1 MSKIAILTDS
11 SADLTPE
18 QASRYGID
26 VLTFVMTLDGKD
38 YKTNENCTVE
48 EFYDIL
54 RQGQGVPS
62 TAAITPIQF
71 CEQFCKYVDEDYT
84 DVLYVSICKS
94 GSSTFNNAVMG
105 QRMLA
110 DERPGNTLRIHI
122 VDSRTYS
129 MVFGWHLLEAARKIR
144 NGAELAPVIRELEDK
159 LDRSEVALAAFS
171 LKQMK
176 KSGRIS
182 AAAAF
187 AGELLGLRPIIQLNF
202 GVSKVVGKVRGNDAV
217 PAAMIKHVLSRVDDV
232 SEMPYQI
239 GYTDCEEAA
248 KELAKQ
254 CKKAFGHEPENFFHL
269 GGVVSCNTGPDA
281 LALAYLNA
289 AHKE

>member
-11 SADLTPE
+11 SCDLTQE

-26 VLTFVMTLDGKD
+26 ILTFVMTLDGKD

-54 RQGQGVPS
+54 RAGQGVPS

-71 CEQFCKYVDEDYT
+71 CEQFCRYADEGCT

-94 GSSTFNNAVMG
+94 GSSTYNNAVLAKS
-105 QRMLA
+105 MLA
-110 DERPGNTLRIHI
+110 EERPGNTLRVHI

-129 MVFGWHLLEAARKIR
+129 MAFGYYLLQAARKLR
-144 NGAELAPVIRELEDK
+144 SGAELKPVIAQLEDQ
-159 LDRSEVALAAFS
+159 LNRSEIVLAAFS

-176 KSGRIS
+176 KSGRVS

-187 AGELLGLRPIIQLNF
+187 AGELLGLRPIVQLNY
-202 GVSKVVGKVRGNDAV
+202 GVSKVLAKVRGNDAV
-217 PAAMIKHVLSRVDDV
+217 PAAMIRQVQARVDDV
-232 SEMPYQI
+232 REMEYQI
-239 GYTDCEEAA
+239 GYTDCEEAMQS
-248 KELAKQ
+248 LVKQ
-254 CKKAFGHEPENFFHL
+254 CKKAFGHPPVNVFHL

-281 LALAYLNA
+281 IAITFLNSE
-289 AHKE
+289 HKE